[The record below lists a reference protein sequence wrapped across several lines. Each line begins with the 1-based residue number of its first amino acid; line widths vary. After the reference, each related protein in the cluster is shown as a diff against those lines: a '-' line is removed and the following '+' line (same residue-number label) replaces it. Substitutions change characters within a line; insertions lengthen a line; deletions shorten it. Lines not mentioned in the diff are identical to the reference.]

1 MKRRRTVAPRT
12 VPTWLNEGLATYFE
26 SADHRWAQQRLR
38 AAPGLI
44 PLTHLEQR
52 FGDFDGDEATLAYA
66 ESMVAA
72 QLLVERLGPDFPVFL
87 EYVGNGTSVE
97 QSLLMFKISPAD
109 IEREWQRRTRA
120 ASR

>member
-1 MKRRRTVAPRT
+1 
-12 VPTWLNEGLATYFE
+12 
-26 SADHRWAQQRLR
+26 
-38 AAPGLI
+38 LI
-44 PLTHLEQR
+44 PLTRLEQR

-72 QLLVERLGPDFPVFL
+72 QVLIERLGPNFPVFL

-97 QSLLMFKISPAD
+97 QSLLLFRISPTD
-109 IEREWQRRTRA
+109 IEREWIRR

>member
-1 MKRRRTVAPRT
+1 MAGTTRKTGA
-12 VPTWLNEGLATYFE
+12 LAAYKAGATT
-26 SADHRWAQQRLR
+26 AD
-38 AAPGLI
+38 LI
-44 PLTHLEQR
+44 SLMPSVGKLSPPFVST
-52 FGDFDGDEATLAYA
+52 TLAYA

-72 QLLVERLGPDFPVFL
+72 QVLIERLGPNFPVFL

-120 ASR
+120 PAR